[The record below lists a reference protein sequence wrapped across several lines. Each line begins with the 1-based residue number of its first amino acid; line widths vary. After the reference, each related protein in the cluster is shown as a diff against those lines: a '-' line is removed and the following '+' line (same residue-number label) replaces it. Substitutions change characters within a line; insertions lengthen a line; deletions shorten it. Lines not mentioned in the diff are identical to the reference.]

1 LKFSRNKKERPT
13 SRASAPKLRPKSRDG
28 SDGVPVRVEF
38 GSDSST
44 GVTVMRT
51 PEPLPP
57 SPAAPDAEG
66 WFERLSTNPAE
77 IPDLGALAGTDPD
90 SVPVW
95 AMPPGSEKE
104 AAEPVQPVQ
113 PATSGHARWFVLLV
127 AATCLAVG
135 MVLGALMQSQWG
147 ASERP
152 DAPAHP
158 SGQRP

>member
-1 LKFSRNKKERPT
+1 MSK
-13 SRASAPKLRPKSRDG
+13 DG
-28 SDGVPVRVEF
+28 ADGVPARVEF

-44 GVTVMRT
+44 GVTMMRT

-66 WFERLSTNPAE
+66 WFERLSTGPAE
-77 IPDLGALAGTDPD
+77 IPDLGALAGGGTDPD

-95 AMPPGSEKE
+95 AMPPRSDKDAG
-104 AAEPVQPVQ
+104 ATDEPVQP
-113 PATSGHARWFVLLV
+113 AASGQARWFVLLV

-135 MVLGALMQSQWG
+135 MVLGALLQSQWG
-147 ASERP
+147 ASECP
-152 DAPAHP
+152 DASAHQ